1 MAKKTEETKVTGTVV
16 NEDNVLDSIKNGNK
30 MPEGLA
36 KEVMDNIAKEERDK
50 KSSELKQTILKASYW
65 NKKELLQLRS
75 RRREGNITKE
85 ALSRSKEALD
95 KLCGG
100 EITPTEYNKLLDESN
115 QAKRKAVADSNNVF
129 KEELAELKN
138 SLAGNYVWDW
148 DRY

>member
-85 ALSRSKEALD
+85 ALFRSKEALD

-115 QAKRKAVADSNNVF
+115 QVKRKAVADSNNVF

>member
-1 MAKKTEETKVTGTVV
+1 MAKKTEETKVTGIVI

-75 RRREGNITKE
+75 RRREEKITKE

>member
-75 RRREGNITKE
+75 RRREEKITKE

-115 QAKRKAVADSNNVF
+115 ATKRKAVADSNNVL

>member
-75 RRREGNITKE
+75 RRREEKITKE

-100 EITPTEYNKLLDESN
+100 EITPTEYNKLLNESN
-115 QAKRKAVADSNNVF
+115 QTKRKAVADSNSVL

>member
-85 ALSRSKEALD
+85 ALVRSKEALD

-115 QAKRKAVADSNNVF
+115 QVKRKAVADSNNVF

>member
-75 RRREGNITKE
+75 RRREEKITKE

-115 QAKRKAVADSNNVF
+115 VTKRKAVADSNNVF

>member
-75 RRREGNITKE
+75 RRREEKITKE

-115 QAKRKAVADSNNVF
+115 QTKRKAVADSNNVF

>member
-115 QAKRKAVADSNNVF
+115 QTKRKAVADSNNVF

>member
-1 MAKKTEETKVTGTVV
+1 MAKKTEETKVTSIVV

-75 RRREGNITKE
+75 RRREEKITKE

-115 QAKRKAVADSNNVF
+115 QTKRKAVADSNNVF

>member
-1 MAKKTEETKVTGTVV
+1 MAKKTEETKVTGIVV

-75 RRREGNITKE
+75 RRREEKITKE

-115 QAKRKAVADSNNVF
+115 QAKRKAVADSNNIF

>member
-75 RRREGNITKE
+75 RRREEKITKE

-115 QAKRKAVADSNNVF
+115 ATKCKAVADSNNVL

>member
-30 MPEGLA
+30 MPEGLT

-75 RRREGNITKE
+75 RRREEKITKE

-115 QAKRKAVADSNNVF
+115 QTKRKAVADSNNVL

-148 DRY
+148 DCY

>member
-1 MAKKTEETKVTGTVV
+1 MAKKTEETKVTSIVI

-75 RRREGNITKE
+75 RRREEKITKE

-115 QAKRKAVADSNNVF
+115 QTKRKAVADSNNVF

>member
-30 MPEGLA
+30 MPEGLT

-75 RRREGNITKE
+75 RRREEKITKE

-115 QAKRKAVADSNNVF
+115 ATKRKAVADSNSVL

>member
-75 RRREGNITKE
+75 RRREEKITKE

>member
-75 RRREGNITKE
+75 RRREEKITKE

-115 QAKRKAVADSNNVF
+115 QTKRKAVADSNNVL

-148 DRY
+148 DCY

>member
-75 RRREGNITKE
+75 RRREEKITKE

-100 EITPTEYNKLLDESN
+100 EITPTEYDKLLDESN

>member
-75 RRREGNITKE
+75 RRREEKITKE

-100 EITPTEYNKLLDESN
+100 EITPTEYNKFLDESN

>member
-75 RRREGNITKE
+75 RRREEKITKE

-115 QAKRKAVADSNNVF
+115 ATKRKAVADSNSVL
-129 KEELAELKN
+129 KEELTELKN

>member
-16 NEDNVLDSIKNGNK
+16 NEDNILDSIKNGNK

-75 RRREGNITKE
+75 RRREENITKE

-115 QAKRKAVADSNNVF
+115 TTKRKAVVDSNNVF

-148 DRY
+148 DRC

>member
-1 MAKKTEETKVTGTVV
+1 MAKKTEETKVTGAVV

-75 RRREGNITKE
+75 RRREEKITKE